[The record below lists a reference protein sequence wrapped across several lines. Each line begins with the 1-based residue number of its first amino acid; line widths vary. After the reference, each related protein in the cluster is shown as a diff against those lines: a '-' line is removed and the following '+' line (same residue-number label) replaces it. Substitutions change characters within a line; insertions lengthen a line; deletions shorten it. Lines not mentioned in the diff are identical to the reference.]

1 MQMPSSHL
9 TGRASFRGFTLIELL
24 VVVAIIGILAGLLL
38 PAMAKSKQQAQ
49 KIQCLSN
56 LKQIGLSIQLYAD
69 DNDDFLPGPTVVGA
83 RANYDKTSS
92 QELIF
97 YIARYLGLPDPSS
110 QMVVADLFV
119 CPGYRKNA
127 PSLTSLIG
135 RKVYLLNDDVD
146 TDPSTATPPFGYA
159 LSSPAQPP
167 LKVTSLANL
176 QSPATAWAISDID
189 QAIPSLN
196 PSVSWWTDLPA
207 KPVHGSVR
215 NKLFFDWHS
224 ESVRW

>member
-1 MQMPSSHL
+1 MQDSFNHASAGSS
-9 TGRASFRGFTLIELL
+9 RRGFTLIELL
-24 VVVAIIGILAGLLL
+24 VVVAVIGILAGLLL
-38 PAMAKSKQQAQ
+38 PALAKSKQQAQ

-69 DNDDFLPGPTVVGA
+69 DNEDTLPGPVLAGA

-97 YIARYLGLPDPSS
+97 YIARYLGLSDPSS
-110 QMVVADLFV
+110 QMMVADIFV
-119 CPGYRKNA
+119 CPGYRRNA
-127 PSLTSLIG
+127 PGLTSVIG

-146 TDPSTATPPFGYA
+146 TDPGTTTPPFGYPIGT
-159 LSSPAQPP
+159 PAKQP
-167 LKVTSLANL
+167 LKVTSLAQL

-196 PSVSWWTDLPA
+196 PSISWWTDLPA
-207 KPVHGSVR
+207 KPVHGPVR

-224 ESVRW
+224 EPVRW